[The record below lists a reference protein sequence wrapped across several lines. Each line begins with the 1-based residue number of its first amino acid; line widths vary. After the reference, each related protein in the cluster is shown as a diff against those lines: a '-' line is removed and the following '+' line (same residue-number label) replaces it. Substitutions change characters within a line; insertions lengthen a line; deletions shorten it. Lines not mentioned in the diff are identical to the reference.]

1 MTEAGLIY
9 AKWCGYCNAMKP
21 AWDAMKERLEK
32 HIKIIEIEADDP
44 RRDSMINDINNRII
58 GEERLVLQG
67 YPTLFKIVNNIL
79 TYYNGER
86 TTEDMIAFFST
97 DLKETKGGKAAKK
110 VKAKRTKRTK
120 KSKAKKSR
128 KNITR
133 RARTKKSR
141 K

>member
-21 AWDAMKERLEK
+21 AWDAMKERLVK
-32 HIKIIEIEADDP
+32 HIRITEIEADDP

-67 YPTLFKIVNNIL
+67 YPTLFKITNNRL
-79 TYYNGER
+79 MYYNGER
-86 TTEDMIAFFST
+86 TEEDMSAFFSA
-97 DLKETKGGKAAKK
+97 DLKEVRGGKATKK
-110 VKAKRTKRTK
+110 ANAKRTKRSK

-133 RARTKKSR
+133 RTRTQKTR